1 VPDNFYVITAQM
13 LLKATGKE
21 EFYTLVSTDL
31 TAGESV
37 SGLCHIKCHETQ
49 LNFGQECKDHM

>member
-1 VPDNFYVITAQM
+1 M

-37 SGLCHIKCHETQ
+37 SGLCHIKCHEGTCHC
-49 LNFGQECKDHM
+49 LLATFAPEATPG